1 MRPTVEELH
10 QSEQYLLIESF
21 AIDEMNQFVARE
33 LGMARQPPQSL
44 NKRGWKNWLRL
55 VVIMVFGASVGYLI
69 STELIKLV
77 SGEGMSPLLVQAGA
91 GFLAFFLI
99 LPIHEFI
106 HGLAFRY
113 IGSPEVHY
121 GWSLKSL
128 MVYAYSQLF
137 PTTMGEVAF
146 VAAMPFVVLT
156 VAGLG
161 ALAIWPAYTVFWV
174 TLLLIHTVGC
184 LGDFALI
191 RYYLKNR
198 QRIIYTYDDVEGER
212 RSYFFEKLI

>member
-1 MRPTVEELH
+1 MRPTVEQLH
-10 QSEQYLLIESF
+10 QSEQYVLIESF
-21 AIDEMNQFVARE
+21 SIDEMNQFVARE
-33 LGMARQPPQSL
+33 LGMATQSRQPL
-44 NKRGWKNWLRL
+44 NKRGWRDWLRL
-55 VVIMVFGASVGYLI
+55 FVIMILGAGVGYLASSMLLNLASGNEI
-69 STELIKLV
+69 SAALA
-77 SGEGMSPLLVQAGA
+77 QAGA

-113 IGSPEVHY
+113 IGSPRVSY

-137 PTTMGEVAF
+137 PTTMREVAF
-146 VAAMPFVVLT
+146 VAVMPFLVIT
-156 VAGLG
+156 VAGLL
-161 ALAIWPAYTVFWV
+161 ALVIWPAYTVLCI